1 MKYYILSAIVFENFK
16 QRALLNFYFWGPLV
30 FVCGFCCFRWGGGG
44 VGGNHALL
52 SSELTSIIQGIPLT
66 DAVSL
71 CARCKATRLDH
82 GRVSRS
88 ASIIYYLCPTCAR

>member
-1 MKYYILSAIVFENFK
+1 MKYYILSAIVF
-16 QRALLNFYFWGPLV
+16 
-30 FVCGFCCFRWGGGG
+30 VCGISCFRSTGGG

-52 SSELTSIIQGIPLT
+52 SSELTSIIQGILLT